1 MARLAKRLIIISGGI
16 ILSLSTA
23 LPAAAFVN
31 CPPGYNYY
39 YGYGCVP
46 VSDGYN
52 ALYGDEYDYG
62 PPVYDTYGL
71 AFGFNGGRGGRGG
84 GGFHGGGGRA
94 GGGGGHASGG
104 GGGGGRG
111 GGGRR

>member
-1 MARLAKRLIIISGGI
+1 MARLAKRLSIFSGGI
-16 ILSLSTA
+16 ILSLFTA

-104 GGGGGRG
+104 GGGRG

>member
-1 MARLAKRLIIISGGI
+1 
-16 ILSLSTA
+16 
-23 LPAAAFVN
+23 VN

-104 GGGGGRG
+104 GGGRG